1 MKEFKLIKI
10 VFHYVMHHKMKM
22 NLTLYARDRFPR
34 KYELLKLTPE
44 KKENS
49 NQYIPTED
57 AKLSKSKPLQ
67 KYQAQ
72 NIPRGILT
80 HHYVKKWFGG
90 LENLRKQSERRK
102 IPNFYHS
109 NLLF

>member
-1 MKEFKLIKI
+1 
-10 VFHYVMHHKMKM
+10 M
-22 NLTLYARDRFPR
+22 NLTLDTRDRFPR

-44 KKENS
+44 KKENP
-49 NQYIPTED
+49 NQHISTED

-80 HHYVKKWFGG
+80 QHYAKKWFMA
-90 LENLRKQSERRK
+90 
-102 IPNFYHS
+102 
-109 NLLF
+109 